1 MCLQHQL
8 KTSSS
13 FSFVLHS
20 CFCIFFPFFSTE
32 SFEYENLHAGTINQV
47 NGAPLTGASM
57 FLAFVE
63 EITGQKK
70 EKETQLKVADPNW
83 K

>member
-1 MCLQHQL
+1 MSS
-8 KTSSS
+8 TSVENFKLIVICSAL
-13 FSFVLHS
+13 VLLY
-20 CFCIFFPFFSTE
+20 FFFSTE